1 MLIFNHYIYGNK
13 VSEKLNQRHWEAEIQ
28 LKLIY
33 TIMIVLQEM
42 RQEYTDG
49 KAEVSILSNFF
60 WFTVNENKI
69 ALTST
74 RISHIAFKI
83 TKRIAGSSVLYVSIS
98 TLQDEMI
105 GKFVNVKLQYKVYSR
120 MSVCGTNP

>member
-1 MLIFNHYIYGNK
+1 
-13 VSEKLNQRHWEAEIQ
+13 
-28 LKLIY
+28 
-33 TIMIVLQEM
+33 M
-42 RQEYTDG
+42 RQVYTDG

-60 WFTVNENKI
+60 RFTVNSLGSQLMKI
-69 ALTST
+69 KLALTST

-105 GKFVNVKLQYKVYSR
+105 GKFVNVKLQVYSR

>member
-1 MLIFNHYIYGNK
+1 MERLKYPFCQTSFGSQLMKI
-13 VSEKLNQRHWEAEIQ
+13 KL
-28 LKLIY
+28 
-33 TIMIVLQEM
+33 
-42 RQEYTDG
+42 
-49 KAEVSILSNFF
+49 
-60 WFTVNENKI
+60 

-98 TLQDEMI
+98 VLQDEMI